1 MSNLNIL
8 ETGITVLNLRI
19 DLLNFYGKLFGVRA
33 IKKTLAQRR
42 LREATEFQRAY
53 VEPGMKVEWI
63 QEDEDYA
70 RQCAD
75 EKWRSNHE

>member
-1 MSNLNIL
+1 MSTLNLL
-8 ETGITVLNLRI
+8 ETGITALNFKI
-19 DLLNFYGKLFGVRA
+19 DLLNFYGKLFGIRE
-33 IKKTLAQRR
+33 IKKALQDDDS
-42 LREATEFQRAY
+42 TEFQLAY

-75 EKWRSNHE
+75 EKWRSQTR